1 MNANYLLIL
10 SALWFCGC
18 SGSTELVMDKEKE
31 DTGSSTSGSL
41 QVATFGGGC
50 FWCTEAVFELVEG
63 VENVVSGYAGGSI
76 PEPTYEQICTGT
88 TGHAEVIKIS
98 FDPSK
103 VSYLSLLETFGQC
116 HDPTTLN
123 RQGADVGTQYRSVVM
138 YHDEKQK
145 LAAESWKKKLD
156 ETLVDPVVTE
166 IVPAP
171 TFYPAEDYHQDYFRR
186 NPNQSYCAFVIRPK
200 LEKLKLDENKN

>member
-1 MNANYLLIL
+1 MNAKCLLIV

-18 SGSTELVMDKEKE
+18 SGSTELVMEKEK
-31 DTGSSTSGSL
+31 DDAGSASGSL
-41 QVATFGGGC
+41 QVATLGGGC
-50 FWCTEAVFELVEG
+50 FWCTEAVFELVDG

-103 VSYLSLLETFGQC
+103 VSYGSLLDTFGQC

-171 TFYPAEDYHQDYFRR
+171 TFYPAEEYHQDYFRR

-200 LEKLKLDENKN
+200 LEKLKLDEDKN

>member
-103 VSYLSLLETFGQC
+103 VTYRSLLETFGQC

-123 RQGADVGTQYRSVVM
+123 RQGADIGTQYRSVVM
-138 YHDEKQK
+138 FHDENQK